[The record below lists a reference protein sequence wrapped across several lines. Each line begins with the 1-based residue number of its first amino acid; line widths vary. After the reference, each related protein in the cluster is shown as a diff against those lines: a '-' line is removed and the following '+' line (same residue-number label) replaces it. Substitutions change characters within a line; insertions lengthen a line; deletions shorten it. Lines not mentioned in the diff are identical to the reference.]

1 MEFTGVGGGVM
12 VAIAAGLWLVY
23 LVPNWLKS
31 REYRAT
37 ERNAL
42 RLQQTIRV
50 LAETA
55 EIPDAVRAEAAAR
68 RLAAEQRA
76 EYLEGPVAVGRPVRR
91 TPSAVEAHAAALRI
105 RRARAATGVGLL
117 LALATIGVQVTLIAT
132 TGAVAGSFIVLAVAG
147 VAAVSALGLL
157 GRFAQV
163 SQSRVVVQRGSDR
176 RTSLDARPAAPVAR
190 EASAPWTPVPVPKP
204 MYLSRAS
211 APPVV
216 AVDPQFELELAA
228 AAAQR
233 ALRDAHRDIPA
244 VQDAPAAPTPPSRF
258 ATMGIV
264 DDRSGAAPDIDA
276 VLARRRAA
284 G

>member
-12 VAIAAGLWLVY
+12 VAVAAGLWLVY

-37 ERNAL
+37 ERNAV

-91 TPSAVEAHAAALRI
+91 TPSAVEQHAAAMRI

-117 LALATIGVQVTLIAT
+117 IAVATIVLQVTLIAT

-147 VAAVSALGLL
+147 VAGVSALGLL

-163 SQSRVVVQRGSDR
+163 SQTRVVVQRTGER
-176 RTSLDARPAAPVAR
+176 RTSLGARPAAPVAQ
-190 EASAPWTPVPVPKP
+190 ASTPWTPVPVPKP
-204 MYLSRAS
+204 MYLSRAQ
-211 APPVV
+211 APAAV

-228 AAAQR
+228 AAAER
-233 ALRDAHRDIPA
+233 TLRDAQREVPPVA
-244 VQDAPAAPTPPSRF
+244 SAAPAQPSRF
-258 ATMGIV
+258 AAMGIV
-264 DDRSGAAPDIDA
+264 DDAGQATPDIDA